1 MKTKSIIILI
11 LILSKL
17 SGLSQ
22 SKIPN
27 LSVEDL
33 KGKQVNLHDIIPNNE
48 VVVLSFWATWCKP
61 CINEQNAV
69 NDNLPDWEEEAKFKY
84 IAISVDDSRSVSRVK
99 SMVKGKDWEF
109 DVYIDSNQKL
119 KRSLGITG
127 IPHTIV
133 IDKTGKIVWEHSSYK
148 PGDEEEMFE
157 IIKKYSSK

>member
-157 IIKKYSSK
+157 IIKKHSSK

>member
-119 KRSLGITG
+119 KRSLGITS